1 LGVSDRPYFA
11 WLRAALARYEAGSGH
26 LSALGR
32 ERSPL
37 DLWVLAGARTN
48 PGIEF
53 VRATLGSDH
62 TALRFLDRFADDPG
76 VERVDFNDLKGV
88 PDDACDVLVMSR
100 ASYMIAAAE
109 EFLDHARRIVRP
121 GGLAVVDWLHGRAE
135 APALDLPGMYDYG
148 GHHAWFVTTY
158 CDPEFIA
165 EFPREF
171 DSFLRHVNRPPSWVN
186 LEDPGRPLSLGRR
199 VERLLAFRRQAPE
212 ITRANCL
219 DAMRMALSRAGK
231 RLIEPETLAHYFT
244 VLFREARYFYRLS
257 GKFHLYL
264 LTVLRPVGK

>member
-1 LGVSDRPYFA
+1 MGVSDRPYFA

-26 LSALGR
+26 LAALAR
-32 ERSPL
+32 ERARL

-53 VRATLGSDH
+53 VRARLGSDH
-62 TALRFLDRFADDPG
+62 TALRFLGRFAEEPG
-76 VERVDFNDLKGV
+76 VERVDFNDLKRV
-88 PDDACDVLVMSR
+88 SDDACDVLVMSR
-100 ASYMIAAAE
+100 ASYMVTAAE

-121 GGLAVVDWLHGRAE
+121 GGLVVVDWLHGRAE
-135 APALDLPGMYDYG
+135 APALDLPGVYDYG

-165 EFPREF
+165 EFPQEF

-186 LEDPGRPLSLGRR
+186 LAEPGQPLSLARR
-199 VERLLAFRRQAPE
+199 IERMLVRRPPGLA
-212 ITRANCL
+212 ITRANCV
-219 DAMRMALSRAGK
+219 DAMRTALSRAGK
-231 RLIEPETLAHYFT
+231 RLLEPETLGHYFT